1 MQWKKIAAGVAQT
14 YQLIE
19 GNNTLATI
27 SINHGSS
34 ILRTMC
40 QSIQRVFFIHQEGFW
55 KNRTVLKNEYG
66 QKIGKL
72 YYEKAHADTGIVEI
86 EDKKFQYT
94 FKNNPL
100 AEIAVYE
107 EGDNKPVVACGLTVK
122 EGQTAVK
129 LTSGG
134 RFVNEDIQY
143 ILFALSWYLFL
154 PIAQENTLTY
164 AQ

>member
-19 GNNTLATI
+19 GNHTLATI

-66 QKIGKL
+66 QKIGQL
-72 YYEKAHADTGIVEI
+72 YHEKAHANTGVVEI
-86 EDKKFQYT
+86 EDKKFQYA
-94 FKNNPL
+94 FSNNPL
-100 AEIAVYE
+100 AEIAVYN
-107 EGDNKPVVACGLTVK
+107 EGESSPIVACGLTAK
-122 EGQTAVK
+122 EGQPMVK
-129 LTSGG
+129 LTRDGNFADS
-134 RFVNEDIQY
+134 DILY

-154 PIAQENTLTY
+154 PIAQENTVSY
-164 AQ
+164 AR

>member
-1 MQWKKIAAGVAQT
+1 MQWKKITTGIAQT

-19 GNNTLATI
+19 GNSTLATI

-40 QSIQRVFFIHQEGFW
+40 QSIQRVFFIHKEGFW

-72 YYEKAHADTGIVEI
+72 YYEKAHADMGIVEI

-94 FKNNPL
+94 FRNNPL
-100 AEIAVYE
+100 AEISVYK
-107 EGDNKPVVACGLTVK
+107 EGGSQPVVACGLTTK
-122 EGQTAVK
+122 EGQTTVK
-129 LTSGG
+129 LTRYGN
-134 RFVNEDIQY
+134 FADADMQY

-154 PIAQENTLTY
+154 PIAKENTLTY
-164 AQ
+164 AM